1 MMRDLDEICYE
12 KVHYFVRGRHQVLVF
27 VTARN
32 ATTKLAMTFRDEA
45 AKKGELDDFLPVS
58 MGSVQY
64 TNAAKTVQSCRNS
77 LLSELFRFGFGIHH
91 AGLPRRER
99 LVVEKL
105 FANGHISVLFCTS
118 TLAWGINLPA
128 HAVVIRGTEIFD
140 AQKGAFTDIGVLDV
154 QQIFGRAGRPQYE
167 SSGSVSSIAEAVEW
181 LKYTYFYIR
190 AKLNPLSYGI
200 SRKDLADD
208 PNLDEYLAKLVTGAA
223 TKLDLSQMIRFDS
236 LNGYMSSTDLGR
248 IASNFYVKYET
259 VDVFMNGLQGQ
270 KLEEF
275 MTDDMIL
282 SLIASAKEFNQIK
295 VREEETEELEQLA
308 ATSCPLRLK
317 MGALSTVPG
326 KINCLMQ
333 AYISRAFIR
342 SYSLLSESMFIQQN
356 SSRLCRAMFE
366 VTLRRGWAQAANAT
380 LAMAKCLDRKVWQFQ
395 TPLRYRF
402 YAFCAV

>member
-45 AKKGELDDFLPVS
+45 AKKGELDDFLPAS

-167 SSGSVSSIAEAVEW
+167 SSGHGIIITWKKSIPKYLDMLFRQTPIESQFVSRIYDNLNAEIALGSVSSIAEAVEW

-282 SLIASAKEFNQIK
+282 SLIASATEFNQIK

-308 ATSCPLRLK
+308 TTSCPLRLK

-333 AYISRAFIR
+333 VGCLCIWIV
-342 SYSLLSESMFIQQN
+342 L
-356 SSRLCRAMFE
+356 LCRS
-366 VTLRRGWAQAANAT
+366 LR
-380 LAMAKCLDRKVWQFQ
+380 LPHFRKSLFN
-395 TPLRYRF
+395 LI
-402 YAFCAV
+402 